1 MIEKHDFR
9 KNETRIFFVRGL
21 DRPSRVENAGK
32 LSVSAQAVLVT
43 FRLSVTRDDPSLV
56 ILLARLVDVL
66 AIESKSAA
74 SVTHRR
80 HFNSACGTRDNR
92 RRALDAPRVT

>member
-1 MIEKHDFR
+1 M
-9 KNETRIFFVRGL
+9 
-21 DRPSRVENAGK
+21 PSRVENVGK
-32 LSVSAQAVLVT
+32 LYVSAQAV
-43 FRLSVTRDDPSLV
+43 FDDFPPSCDRNDPSLV
-56 ILLARLVDVL
+56 ISLARLVDVL

-92 RRALDAPRVT
+92 RRALDAPRAT